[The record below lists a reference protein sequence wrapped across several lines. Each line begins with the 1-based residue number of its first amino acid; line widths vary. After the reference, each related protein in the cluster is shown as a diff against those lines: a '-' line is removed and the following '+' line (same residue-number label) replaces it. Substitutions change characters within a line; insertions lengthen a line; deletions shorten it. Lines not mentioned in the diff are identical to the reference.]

1 MDAEAL
7 FRLNGTARRDAG
19 VEQWL
24 SSDDPLRQLAAIW
37 FQRMRDCGD
46 DVRETLGDG
55 HPMACVEG
63 AAFGYVDAFKAHVN
77 VGFFRGAT
85 LPDPARLL
93 EGTGRRMRHV
103 KLRWGKP
110 VDEAA
115 LTELITAAHADI
127 QAQLAGAAGG
137 GEGRALGPSPG

>member
-7 FRLNGTARRDAG
+7 FRLNGTVRRDPG
-19 VEQWL
+19 VERWL
-24 SSDDPLRQLAAIW
+24 SSDDPLRQLAGVW
-37 FQRMRDCGD
+37 FRRMRDCGE

-55 HPMACVEG
+55 HPMACVG
-63 AAFGYVDAFKAHVN
+63 DAAFAYVDAFKAHVN

-85 LPDPARLL
+85 LDDPVGLL
-93 EGTGRRMRHV
+93 EGTGKRMRHV

-115 LTELITAAHADI
+115 LTDLVTAACDDMRAR
-127 QAQLAGAAGG
+127 LALEKGG
-137 GEGRALGPSPG
+137 R